1 MQKKLEI
8 TEQTRLLE
16 LAALALTGIGKFVF
30 MDWLDLKF
38 LYISVTI
45 VFWIGYIFLRYK
57 ENKAILQYWG
67 LNTLH
72 FKKTFSQLFP
82 VALLIV
88 ISFIIIGEY
97 IETNILSWH
106 IIPILILYPLW
117 GVIQQ
122 FIMIGIF
129 ASNLRDMQSVQLP
142 QYIIVILIAL
152 IFAGIHYP
160 FLFLIIGTFFLAL
173 AYTAL
178 FFKNRNLIVMG
189 IYHGWLGAFFYYTI
203 MGQDVL
209 MDVFGKLLPYSI
221 LR

>member
-16 LAALALTGIGKFVF
+16 VAALALTGIGKFVF

-88 ISFIIIGEY
+88 IGFIVVGEY

>member
-1 MQKKLEI
+1 MQKTLEI

-16 LAALALTGIGKFVF
+16 VAALALTGIGKFVF

-45 VFWIGYIFLRYK
+45 VFWIGYIFFRYK
-57 ENKAILQYWG
+57 ENKAIVQYWG
-67 LNTLH
+67 LNSLH
-72 FKKTFSQLFP
+72 FKKSFLE
-82 VALLIV
+82 LLPIFFV
-88 ISFIIIGEY
+88 IIIGFIIIGKY
-97 IETNILSWH
+97 LETNILSWH

-122 FIMIGIF
+122 FIMIGIL
-129 ASNLRDMQSVQLP
+129 ASNLRDMESLQLP
-142 QYIIVILIAL
+142 KYLIIIIIAF

-173 AYTAL
+173 AYTTL

-203 MGQDVL
+203 MGKDVL
-209 MDVFGKLLPYSI
+209 LDVFGKLL
-221 LR
+221 

>member
-16 LAALALTGIGKFVF
+16 VAALALTGIGKFVF

-45 VFWIGYIFLRYK
+45 VFWIGYIFFRYK

-72 FKKTFSQLFP
+72 FKKTFFQLFP

-88 ISFIIIGEY
+88 IGFIVVGEY

-142 QYIIVILIAL
+142 QYVIVILIAL

-173 AYTAL
+173 AYTTL

-209 MDVFGKLLPYSI
+209 MDVFGKLLPY
-221 LR
+221 